1 MMKLALHVVYTVCL
15 IAVCLK
21 GTGGEIAH
29 PSVTATLAHY
39 STGIPVQIRIKT
51 FTCFAGSYAFLA
63 TCERRECRLWCLPLI
78 KLPLAKDDNKIGNE
92 RPDL

>member
-1 MMKLALHVVYTVCL
+1 MMELALHVVYTVCL

-21 GTGGEIAH
+21 GTGAEIAH
-29 PSVTATLAHY
+29 PSAAAAFTDY
-39 STGIPVQIRIKT
+39 GKGIPVQIRIKT
-51 FTCFAGSYAFLA
+51 FTCFAGSCAFLT
-63 TCERRECRLWCLPLI
+63 TCERRECCLWCLPLI